1 MLNITALV
9 YISLSEIQKIR
20 PEVNPQWAKNHKKE
34 FQIIL
39 HELGMNTDVPYDHQ
53 EKVQHRN
60 RFNEIVTCDRYVGN
74 ERTDKEWV
82 ESGYASVAAIDKSK
96 NNRLLIDLYRQKGM
110 VDVE

>member
-1 MLNITALV
+1 MLNIVALV

-20 PEVNPQWAKNHKKE
+20 PEVNPQWIKNHKKE
-34 FQIIL
+34 FQLIL
-39 HELGMNTDVPYDHQ
+39 HSLGMNTDIPYDHQ

-60 RFNEIVTCDRYVGN
+60 RFNEVVLCDRFVGN
-74 ERTDKEWV
+74 ERTDQEWV
-82 ESGYASVAAIDKSK
+82 QSGYASQEAIDKSK